1 MKKQSATQL
10 VEQYINSWKQQDLS
24 LFLSTLAADIFVAEC
39 YGPVYHGTKQVRQWF
54 TDWHASPKEGKVTE
68 WKITNVIFDETKNM
82 AAVEWDFGCICEG
95 NAGSFLGAS
104 LFYFDESKI
113 VRIHEYQMDK
123 NQYFPSTLFLV
134 S

>member
-1 MKKQSATQL
+1 MNRQSATQL

-68 WKITNVIFDETKNM
+68 WKITNVIFDETENM
-82 AAVEWDFGCICEG
+82 AAVESKNPE
-95 NAGSFLGAS
+95 S
-104 LFYFDESKI
+104 LLQEVTAQLRKGKLPEFKI
-113 VRIHEYQMDK
+113 ERSRILDLL
-123 NQYFPSTLFLV
+123 S
-134 S
+134 